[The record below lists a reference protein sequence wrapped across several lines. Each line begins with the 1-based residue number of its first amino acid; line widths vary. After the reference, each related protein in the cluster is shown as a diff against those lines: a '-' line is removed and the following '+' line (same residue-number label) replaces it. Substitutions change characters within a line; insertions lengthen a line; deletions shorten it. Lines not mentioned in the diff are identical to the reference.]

1 MPATQRTRPSTHR
14 PPRLRT
20 GDAIGIVSPSWG
32 GPAVFPHR
40 LERGIAELE
49 RLGFAVKVG
58 EHARNA
64 SGHVSDTAQNRAQ
77 DIHRFFEDPDVR
89 LVLASIGGDHSC
101 HLLPHL
107 NWKLLRQNPTLL
119 MGYSDI
125 SVLNVAFWSMTG
137 LITCN
142 GPALMTD
149 FAEYPVPLSY
159 TLQSFLRTVSEPKPP
174 GVIEPSDAWTE
185 ELLDWGTQADL
196 SRPREMTP
204 SDGWT
209 ALRRG
214 VGEGPLVGG
223 CIESLQHLRG
233 TPYWPRLDGA
243 ILFLETSEEAPTP
256 ERVDGILM
264 DYENMG
270 VLRNLRGLLFGRPMG
285 YSDADRERLATVLM
299 ERTKGLDF
307 PVVIDADFGHTA
319 PQFVLP
325 IGCRARLDGGTPSLE
340 ILEPAVS

>member
-1 MPATQRTRPSTHR
+1 MPATQHTRPSTHR

-40 LERGIAELE
+40 LERGIVELE
-49 RLGFAVKVG
+49 RLGFEVKIG

-64 SGHVSDTAQNRAQ
+64 NGHVSDTARNRAQ

-89 LVLASIGGDHSC
+89 LILASIGGDHSC

-107 NWKLLRQNPTLL
+107 DWKLMRRHPTLL

-125 SVLNVAFWSMTG
+125 SVLNIAVWSMTG
-137 LITCN
+137 LVTCN

-174 GVIEPSDAWTE
+174 GTIEHAEAWTE
-185 ELLDWGTQADL
+185 EILDWGTKADL
-196 SRPREMTP
+196 TRPRDMTP
-204 SDGWT
+204 TDGWT
-209 ALRRG
+209 SLKRG
-214 VGEGPLVGG
+214 VGEGTLIGG

-233 TPYWPRLDGA
+233 TPYWPRMDGA

-270 VLRNLRGLLFGRPMG
+270 VLRGLSGLLFGRPMN
-285 YSDADRERLATVLM
+285 YSDEDRERLAEVLL

-307 PVVIDADFGHTA
+307 PVVTEVDFGHTS

-325 IGCRARLDGGTPSLE
+325 IGCRARLDGAAPSLE